1 MQANFSDSNL
11 FPQTEYNVA
20 SITTVDGLNDNLIQ
34 NNSSLLNRSSFEL
47 SVTENSIGSSTEESV
62 TPTLNDSDITITD
75 SNIQLNSQVSCED
88 NDFNTA
94 SINQDANFYASDAEY
109 SSSNGY
115 GLIDA
120 SEAVAQVTG
129 EDSFDE
135 VPNTGGKDWG
145 ADAVN
150 APEVWEEGY
159 TGEGVV
165 VAVLDTGVDYNHD
178 DLKNNIWTND
188 GEIAGNGIDD
198 DGNGYIDDFYGW
210 NFDGN
215 NNNTIDVDGHGT
227 HVSGTI
233 AGENNG
239 FGVTGI
245 AYDSQIMPVKVLDDT
260 GSGTNTAVAEGIY
273 YAVDNGAD
281 VINLSLGGSLPS
293 SEVSEAVKY
302 ASDQGVTVVMAAGNS
317 GGQTPLYPA
326 RYANQYGIA
335 VGAIDENEDMAS
347 FSNRA
352 GTQELTYVTAPGV
365 DIYSTLPDNRYE
377 SYSGTSMATPHVAG
391 VVALMLSA
399 NPNLDSNSIRQILE
413 ETSGG
418 GDDEEIPLFPGFGDI
433 FPGLNLNLDNIAES
447 RIKSSFQ
454 SNLQSNSNSGYTALS
469 FSTDLDLSSNSIF
482 NKSANNYF
490 DSQFVSYQQDNR
502 LFSSDIKS
510 MFEEDEN
517 LIGLRV

>member
-1 MQANFSDSNL
+1 MQANFNDSNL
-11 FPQTEYNVA
+11 FSQTENNVA
-20 SITTVDGLNDNLIQ
+20 PITHVNGLNDDLIG
-34 NNSSLLNRSSFEL
+34 NNSNFFNHSSFESSTTDNL
-47 SVTENSIGSSTEESV
+47 IDNSVEQSLTPNLNSSDISVTN
-62 TPTLNDSDITITD
+62 
-75 SNIQLNSQVSCED
+75 NIQLNSQVISQD

-94 SINQDANFYASDAEY
+94 SINQDTDFYASDSEGY
-109 SSSNGY
+109 STNNGY
-115 GLIDA
+115 GLVDA
-120 SEAVAQVTG
+120 AEAVAKVTV

-135 VPNTGGKDWG
+135 VPDTGGKDWG

-150 APEVWEEGY
+150 APEVWEQGY

-178 DLKNNIWTND
+178 DLKNNIWTNQ
-188 GEIAGNGIDD
+188 GEIVGNGIDD
-198 DGNGYIDDFYGW
+198 DGNGYIDDVYGW

-215 NNNTIDVDGHGT
+215 YKNTMDVSGHGT

-233 AGENNG
+233 AGEDNG

-245 AYDSQIMPVKVLDDT
+245 AYDSQIMPVKVLDDN

-273 YAVDNGAD
+273 YAVNNGAD

-302 ASDQGVTVVMAAGNS
+302 ASNQGVTVVMAAGNS

-335 VGAIDENEDMAS
+335 VGAIDENENMAS

-352 GTQELTYVTAPGV
+352 GAQELTYVTAPGV
-365 DIYSTLPDNRYE
+365 DIYSTLPDNRYD

-399 NPNLDSNSIRQILE
+399 NPDLDNNEIRQILE

-418 GDDEEIPLFPGFGDI
+418 GDDEEKPLFPDFGDI
-433 FPGLNLNLDNIAES
+433 FNVLNLNL
-447 RIKSSFQ
+447 
-454 SNLQSNSNSGYTALS
+454 
-469 FSTDLDLSSNSIF
+469 
-482 NKSANNYF
+482 
-490 DSQFVSYQQDNR
+490 
-502 LFSSDIKS
+502 
-510 MFEEDEN
+510 
-517 LIGLRV
+517 